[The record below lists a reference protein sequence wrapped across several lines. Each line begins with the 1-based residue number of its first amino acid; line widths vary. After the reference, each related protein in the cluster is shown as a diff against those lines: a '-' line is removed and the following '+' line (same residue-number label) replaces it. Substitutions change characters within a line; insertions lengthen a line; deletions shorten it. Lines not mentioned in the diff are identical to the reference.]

1 MELTDQAALLSSE
14 YSNINYKSTQPVSM
28 LFLEENSIDNN
39 SPKLACNVTNYSALQ
54 NPPNYATAQE
64 VYSNLE
70 KSFTYDYARALECSE
85 VSTNIEE
92 IYLDPGH
99 SKADIYA
106 CFERKKFRIIKNRDV
121 RCVSCCDSYRQYL
134 YGVCVYIY
142 N

>member
-1 MELTDQAALLSSE
+1 MELTDQVALLSSD
-14 YSNINYKSTQPVSM
+14 SNMDYKSTQPVST
-28 LFLEENSIDNN
+28 LFLEQNN
-39 SPKLACNVTNYSALQ
+39 IGEDCPKLACNDYVALQ

-85 VSTNIEE
+85 VSTNLEE

-121 RCVSCCDSYRQYL
+121 RCVCCCDGYRHYL
-134 YGVCVYIY
+134 YGVCMHVY

>member
-1 MELTDQAALLSSE
+1 MELTDQVALLGSD
-14 YSNINYKSTQPVSM
+14 SNVNYKSTEPIST
-28 LFLEENSIDNN
+28 FLEENSIGNDC
-39 SPKLACNVTNYSALQ
+39 PKLACDADYTALQ

-85 VSTNIEE
+85 VSTNNEE

-121 RCVSCCDSYRQYL
+121 RCVSCCDGYRQYL
-134 YGVCVYIY
+134 YGVCMYAY